1 VFCSDPFK
9 FLPVNILVA
18 PDKFRGSLEAAE
30 VCEAVTDGVK
40 KAYPNAKV
48 TAIPLADGGE
58 GTAKILTQVT
68 DGWEVPVTVMDPLN
82 RQIKATYGL
91 SGDHEVA
98 FIEMAAASGL
108 SLLKEEE
115 RNPLRTST
123 FGTGQLIVDALDR
136 GVKKIILGI
145 GGSATTDGGIGMAE
159 ALGYAFKDAEGRTLL
174 PNGASLGKIASIDKH
189 NADPRLG
196 LVSVIVA
203 CDVTNPLYGK
213 DGAAFVYGPQK
224 GADTEMVKQLDEGL
238 QNLSQVATRVF
249 GRDVS
254 LTPGA
259 GAAGGL
265 GAGCMWFLNAE
276 LKEGISIVMEQCD
289 IASLVADADLVI
301 TGEGKVDE
309 QTLAGKVVKGL
320 AGLCKSHRVPLAVVC
335 GTLQITPEQ
344 AKKAGMTYAVSVLN
358 RPMDLNAA
366 QSEAFQLVSD
376 ATFQLVR
383 LFFFNRG
390 AV

>member
-1 VFCSDPFK
+1 M
-9 FLPVNILVA
+9 PVNILVA

-30 VCEAVTDGVK
+30 VCVAVTDGVK
-40 KAYPNAKV
+40 RAYPHAKV

-58 GTAKILTQVT
+58 GTSKILTQQANGSEVT
-68 DGWEVPVTVMDPLN
+68 VTVMDPLN
-82 RQIKATYGL
+82 RPVKATYGL
-91 SGDHEVA
+91 SEDHQVA

-108 SLLKEEE
+108 GLLKTEE

-159 ALGYAFKDAEGRTLL
+159 ALGYAFKDAEGHTLL
-174 PNGASLGKIASIDKH
+174 PNGGSLAKIASIDTH
-189 NADPRLG
+189 NADPRLA

-203 CDVTNPLYGK
+203 CDVTNPLFGK
-213 DGAAFVYGPQK
+213 EGAAVVYGPQK
-224 GADTEMVKQLDEGL
+224 GADPEMVMQLDQGL
-238 QNLSQVATRVF
+238 ENLAQVATRAF
-249 GRDVS
+249 RRDVS
-254 LTPGA
+254 LVPGA

-276 LKEGISIVMEQCD
+276 LKDGISIVMEQCN
-289 IASLVADADLVI
+289 IASLVAHADLVI

-320 AGLCKSHRVPLAVVC
+320 AGLCKSHHVPLAVVC

-344 AKKAGMTYAVSVLN
+344 ARAVGITYAVSVLN

-376 ATFQLVR
+376 ATFQLTR

>member
-1 VFCSDPFK
+1 
-9 FLPVNILVA
+9 VNILVA
-18 PDKFRGSLEAAE
+18 PDKFRGSLEAEE
-30 VCEAVTDGVK
+30 VCDAVTDGVK
-40 KAYPNAKV
+40 RAYPDAKV

-58 GTAKILTQVT
+58 GTSKILTQVT

-82 RQIKATYGL
+82 RQINAIYGL
-91 SGDHEVA
+91 SGNHEVA

-108 SLLKEEE
+108 RLLKQGE

-136 GVKKIILGI
+136 GVKKIVLGI

-159 ALGYAFKDAEGRTLL
+159 ALGYSFKDNDGNMLFPDGQA
-174 PNGASLGKIASIDKH
+174 LGKINTIDIR
-189 NADPRLG
+189 NVDQRLG
-196 LVSVIVA
+196 SVSIIVA
-203 CDVTNPLYGK
+203 CDVTNPLFGP
-213 DGAAFVYGPQK
+213 DGAAVVYGPQK
-224 GADTEMVKQLDEGL
+224 GADPEMVMTLDAGL
-238 QNLSQVATRVF
+238 ANLAQVATRTF

-254 LTPGA
+254 LVPGA

-265 GAGCMWFLNAE
+265 GAGCMWFLNAV
-276 LKEGISIVMEQCD
+276 LKEGINIVMEQCN

-320 AGLCKSHRVPLAVVC
+320 AGLCKSHNVPLAVVC
-335 GTLQITPEQ
+335 GTLQITPEEAQ
-344 AKKAGMTYAVSVLN
+344 AAGMTYAVSVLN

-366 QSEAFQLVSD
+366 QCEAFKLVSD
-376 ATFQLVR
+376 ATFQLMR
-383 LFFFNRG
+383 LFFFSRG

>member
-1 VFCSDPFK
+1 M
-9 FLPVNILVA
+9 NILVA

-30 VCEAVTDGVK
+30 VCNAIENGVR
-40 KAYPNAKV
+40 KAFPNAKV
-48 TAIPLADGGE
+48 TSIPLADGGE
-58 GTAKILTQVT
+58 GTSKILTQQAN
-68 DGWEVPVTVMDPLN
+68 GSEVTVTALDPLN
-82 RQIKATYGL
+82 RPLKATYGI
-91 SGDHEVA
+91 SADHHVA

-108 SLLKEEE
+108 GLLKTEE
-115 RNPLRTST
+115 RNPLLTST
-123 FGTGQLIVDALDR
+123 FGTGQLIVDALDK
-136 GVKKIILGI
+136 GVKTIILGI

-159 ALGYAFKDAEGRTLL
+159 ALGFAFKDKDGHTLL
-174 PNGASLGKIASIDKH
+174 PNGQSLGKIASIDVH
-189 NADPRLG
+189 NADPRLA
-196 LVSVIVA
+196 LVSVVVA
-203 CDVTNPLYGK
+203 CDVTNPLFGK

-224 GADTEMVKQLDEGL
+224 GADPKMVVELDHGL
-238 QNLSQVATRVF
+238 QNLAQVATRVF

-254 LTPGA
+254 LVPGA

-265 GAGCMWFLNAE
+265 GAGCMWFLNAT
-276 LKEGISIVMEQCD
+276 LKDGISIVMEQCNV
-289 IASLVADADLVI
+289 ASLVEHADLVI

-320 AGLCKSHRVPLAVVC
+320 AGLCRSHHVPLAVVC

-344 AKKAGMTYAVSVLN
+344 AKAAGMTYAVSVLN

-366 QSEAFQLVSD
+366 QNEAFQLVSD

>member
-1 VFCSDPFK
+1 
-9 FLPVNILVA
+9 VNILVA

-30 VCEAVTDGVK
+30 VCDAIKTGILKVF
-40 KAYPNAKV
+40 PNANV
-48 TAIPLADGGE
+48 NVIPLADGGE
-58 GTAKILTQVT
+58 GTSKILTRQANGTEVT
-68 DGWEVPVTVMDPLN
+68 VTVMDPLN
-82 RQIKATYGL
+82 RPIEATYGI
-91 SGDHEVA
+91 SEDKQVA

-108 SLLKEEE
+108 GLLKIEE

-159 ALGYAFKDAEGRTLL
+159 ALGYSFKDSEGHTLL
-174 PNGASLGKIASIDKH
+174 PNGQSLEKIVSIDKH

-196 LVSVIVA
+196 LTSIIVA
-203 CDVTNPLYGK
+203 CDVTNPLFGK
-213 DGAAFVYGPQK
+213 EGAAFVYGPQK
-224 GADTEMVKQLDEGL
+224 GADPEMVVRLDQGL
-238 QNLSQVATRVF
+238 ENLAQVATRAF

-254 LTPGA
+254 LVAGA

-265 GAGCMWFLNAE
+265 GAGCMWFLNAV
-276 LKEGISIVMEQCD
+276 LKDGISIVMDQCN
-289 IASLVADADLVI
+289 ISSLVESADLVI

-309 QTLAGKVVKGL
+309 QTLAGKVVNGL
-320 AGLCKSHRVPLAVVC
+320 AGLCRSYNVPLAVVC

-344 AKKAGMTYAVSVLN
+344 AEAAGMTYAVSVLN

-366 QSEAFQLVSD
+366 QQEAFGLVSD
-376 ATFQLVR
+376 ATFQLMR

>member
-1 VFCSDPFK
+1 M
-9 FLPVNILVA
+9 NILVA

-30 VCEAVTDGVK
+30 VCDAVTDGVK

-58 GTAKILTQVT
+58 GTSRILTQQAN
-68 DGWEVPVTVMDPLN
+68 GLEVTVTVLDPLN
-82 RQIKATYGL
+82 RPIKATYGL
-91 SGDHEVA
+91 SEDHQVA

-108 SLLKEEE
+108 GLLKTEE

-123 FGTGQLIVDALDR
+123 FGTGQLIADALDR

-159 ALGYAFKDAEGRTLL
+159 ALGYAFKDADGHTLL
-174 PNGASLGKIASIDKH
+174 PNGESLGKIASIDTH
-189 NADPRLG
+189 NADSRLA
-196 LVSVIVA
+196 LVHVVVA
-203 CDVTNPLYGK
+203 CDVTNPLFGK

-224 GADTEMVKQLDEGL
+224 GADPEMVVQLDHGL
-238 QNLSQVATRVF
+238 ENLAHVATRAF

-254 LTPGA
+254 LVPGA

-265 GAGCMWFLNAE
+265 GAGCMWFLNAA
-276 LKEGISIVMEQCD
+276 LKDGISIVMEQCN
-289 IASLVADADLVI
+289 ISSLVENADLVI

-344 AKKAGMTYAVSVLN
+344 ARGAGMTYAVSVLN

>member
-1 VFCSDPFK
+1 M
-9 FLPVNILVA
+9 NILVA

-30 VCEAVTDGVK
+30 VCDAVIEGVQ
-40 KAYPNAKV
+40 KAYPDAKV

-58 GTAKILTQVT
+58 GTSAILTRQANGSEVT
-68 DGWEVPVTVMDPLN
+68 VTVMDPLN
-82 RQIKATYGL
+82 RQIKATYGI
-91 SGDHEVA
+91 SEDHQVA

-108 SLLKEEE
+108 ALLKVEE

-159 ALGYAFKDAEGRTLL
+159 ALGYAFKDSEGRTLL
-174 PNGASLGKIASIDKH
+174 PNGESLGKIAAIDMH
-189 NADPRLG
+189 NVDSRLA
-196 LVSVIVA
+196 LVSIVVA
-203 CDVTNPLYGK
+203 CDVTNPLFGK
-213 DGAAFVYGPQK
+213 DGAAFIYGPQK
-224 GADTEMVKQLDEGL
+224 GADPEMVVQLDQGL
-238 QNLSQVATRVF
+238 QNLTQVATRAF

-254 LTPGA
+254 LVPGA

-265 GAGCMWFLNAE
+265 GAGCMWFLNGT
-276 LKEGISIVMEQCD
+276 LQDGISIVMEQCNMT
-289 IASLVADADLVI
+289 SLVANADLVI

-344 AKKAGMTYAVSVLN
+344 ARDAGMTYAVSVLD

-366 QSEAFQLVSD
+366 QSEAFRLVSD

>member
-1 VFCSDPFK
+1 M
-9 FLPVNILVA
+9 NILVA

-30 VCEAVTDGVK
+30 VCNAIENGVR
-40 KAYPNAKV
+40 KAFPNAKV
-48 TAIPLADGGE
+48 TSIPLADGGE
-58 GTAKILTQVT
+58 GTSKILTQQAN
-68 DGWEVPVTVMDPLN
+68 GSEVTVTALDPLN
-82 RQIKATYGL
+82 RPLKATYGI
-91 SGDHEVA
+91 SVDHQVA

-108 SLLKEEE
+108 GLLKPEE
-115 RNPLRTST
+115 RNPLLTST
-123 FGTGQLIVDALDR
+123 FGTGQLIVDALDK
-136 GVKKIILGI
+136 GVKTIILGI

-159 ALGYAFKDAEGRTLL
+159 ALGFAFKDKDGHTLL
-174 PNGASLGKIASIDKH
+174 PNGQSLGKIASIDVH
-189 NADPRLG
+189 NADPRLA
-196 LVSVIVA
+196 LVSVVVA
-203 CDVTNPLYGK
+203 CDVTNPLFGK

-224 GADTEMVKQLDEGL
+224 GADSEMVVELDHGL
-238 QNLSQVATRVF
+238 QNLAQVATRVF

-254 LTPGA
+254 LVPGA

-265 GAGCMWFLNAE
+265 GAGCMWFLNAT
-276 LKEGISIVMEQCD
+276 LKDGISIVMEQCN
-289 IASLVADADLVI
+289 IASMVELADLVI

-320 AGLCKSHRVPLAVVC
+320 AGLCRSHHVPLAVVC

-344 AKKAGMTYAVSVLN
+344 AKAAGMTYAVSVLN

-366 QSEAFQLVSD
+366 QTEAFQLVSD

>member
-1 VFCSDPFK
+1 M
-9 FLPVNILVA
+9 NILVA

-30 VCEAVTDGVK
+30 VCDAIENGVR
-40 KAYPNAKV
+40 KAYPDAKI

-58 GTAKILTQVT
+58 GTSKILTRQANGTDVT
-68 DGWEVPVTVMDPLN
+68 ITVMDPLN
-82 RQIKATYGL
+82 RQVKATYGI
-91 SGDHEVA
+91 SEDHQVA

-108 SLLKEEE
+108 GLLSTEE
-115 RNPLRTST
+115 RNPLLTST

-159 ALGYAFKDAEGRTLL
+159 ALGYSFKDSEGHTLL
-174 PNGASLGKIASIDKH
+174 PNGQSLEKIVSIDKH
-189 NADPRLG
+189 NADPRLA
-196 LVSVIVA
+196 LISVIVA
-203 CDVTNPLYGK
+203 CDVTNPLFGK
-213 DGAAFVYGPQK
+213 EGAAFVYGPQK
-224 GADTEMVKQLDEGL
+224 GADPEMVVRLDAGL
-238 QNLSQVATRVF
+238 ENLAQVATRAF

-254 LTPGA
+254 LVPGA

-265 GAGCMWFLNAE
+265 GAGCMWFLNAV
-276 LKEGISIVMEQCD
+276 LKDGISIVMEQCN
-289 IASLVADADLVI
+289 IAALVSNADLVI

-320 AGLCKSHRVPLAVVC
+320 AGLCKSHHVPLAVVC

-344 AKKAGMTYAVSVLN
+344 AKDAGMTYAVSVLN

-376 ATFQLVR
+376 ATFQLMR

>member
-1 VFCSDPFK
+1 VT
-9 FLPVNILVA
+9 ILVA

-30 VCEAVTDGVK
+30 VCDAIENGIR

-48 TAIPLADGGE
+48 TTIPLADGGE
-58 GTAKILTQVT
+58 GTSKILTRQANGSDVT
-68 DGWEVPVTVMDPLN
+68 TTVMDPLN
-82 RQIKATYGL
+82 RPVKATYGL
-91 SGDHEVA
+91 SEDHQVA

-108 SLLKEEE
+108 GLLNIEE
-115 RNPLRTST
+115 RNPLLTST

-159 ALGYAFKDAEGRTLL
+159 ALGYSFKDQKGHTLL
-174 PNGASLGKIASIDKH
+174 PNGQSLEKIASIDKH
-189 NADPRLG
+189 NADPRLA
-196 LVSVIVA
+196 LVSVVVA
-203 CDVTNPLYGK
+203 CDVTNPLFGK
-213 DGAAFVYGPQK
+213 EGAAFVYGPQK
-224 GADTEMVKQLDEGL
+224 GADPEMVTRLDAGL
-238 QNLSQVATRVF
+238 ENLSQVATRAF

-254 LTPGA
+254 LVPGA

-265 GAGCMWFLNAE
+265 GAGCMWFLNAV
-276 LKEGISIVMEQCD
+276 LKDGISIVMEQCN
-289 IASLVADADLVI
+289 ISSLVEKADLVI

-320 AGLCKSHRVPLAVVC
+320 AGLCRSHQVPLAVVC

-344 AKKAGMTYAVSVLN
+344 AKDAGMTYAVSVLN

-366 QSEAFQLVSD
+366 QSEAFKLVSD

>member
-1 VFCSDPFK
+1 M
-9 FLPVNILVA
+9 NILVA

-30 VCEAVTDGVK
+30 VCNAVESGIK

-48 TAIPLADGGE
+48 TSIPLADGGE
-58 GTAKILTQVT
+58 GTSKILTEQANGSDVSI
-68 DGWEVPVTVMDPLN
+68 TVMDPLN
-82 RQIKATYGL
+82 RPIKAIYGI
-91 SGDHEVA
+91 SEDHQVA

-108 SLLKEEE
+108 GLLAACE

-123 FGTGQLIVDALDR
+123 FGTGQLIADALGR

-159 ALGYAFKDAEGRTLL
+159 ALGYSFKDNAGNTLFPEGE
-174 PNGASLGKIASIDKH
+174 SLAKIGSIDTR
-189 NADPRLG
+189 NVDSRLAS
-196 LVSVIVA
+196 VSITVA
-203 CDVTNPLYGK
+203 CDVTNPLYGQ

-224 GADTEMVKQLDEGL
+224 GADAEMVARLDAGL
-238 QNLSQVATRVF
+238 ENLAGVATRVF

-254 LTPGA
+254 LVPGA

-265 GAGCMWFLNAE
+265 GAGCMWFLDAV
-276 LKEGISIVMEQCD
+276 LKDGISIVMEQCN
-289 IASLVADADLVI
+289 IASLVENADLVI

-320 AGLCKSHRVPLAVVC
+320 AGLCRSHRVPLAVVC

-344 AKKAGMTYAVSVLN
+344 AQAAGMTYAVSVLN

-366 QSEAFQLVSD
+366 QNEAYSLVSD
-376 ATFQLVR
+376 ATFQLMR

>member
-1 VFCSDPFK
+1 M
-9 FLPVNILVA
+9 NILVA

-30 VCEAVTDGVK
+30 VCDAVTDGVK
-40 KAYPNAKV
+40 KAYPHAKV

-58 GTAKILTQVT
+58 GTSKILTEVT
-68 DGWEVPVTVMDPLN
+68 NGYEIPVTVLDPLN
-82 RQIKATYGL
+82 RQINAAYGL

-108 SLLKEEE
+108 NLLKTEE
-115 RNPLRTST
+115 RNPFRTST
-123 FGTGQLIVDALDR
+123 FGTGQLIIDALDR

-159 ALGYAFKDAEGRTLL
+159 ALGYAFKDATGHTLF
-174 PNGASLGKIASIDKH
+174 PNGESLGKIASIDTH
-189 NADPRLG
+189 NVDQRLA
-196 LVSVIVA
+196 LVSVVVA
-203 CDVTNPLYGK
+203 CDVTNPLFGK
-213 DGAAFVYGPQK
+213 EGAAFVYGPQK
-224 GADTEMVKQLDEGL
+224 GADPEMVVQLDRGL
-238 QNLSQVATRVF
+238 ENLAQIATRTF

-254 LTPGA
+254 LVPGA

-265 GAGCMWFLNAE
+265 GAGCMWFLNAD
-276 LKEGISIVMEQCD
+276 LKEGINIVMEQCN
-289 IASLVADADLVI
+289 IASLVSNADLVI

-344 AKKAGMTYAVSVLN
+344 AKDAGMTYAVSVLN

-366 QSEAFQLVSD
+366 QSEAYQLVSD

>member
-1 VFCSDPFK
+1 
-9 FLPVNILVA
+9 VNILVA

-30 VCEAVTDGVK
+30 VCDAVTDGVK
-40 KAYPNAKV
+40 KAYPHAKV

-58 GTAKILTQVT
+58 GTSKILTEVT
-68 DGWEVPVTVMDPLN
+68 DGYEIPVTVLDPLN
-82 RQIKATYGL
+82 RQINAAYGL

-108 SLLKEEE
+108 NLLKTEE
-115 RNPLRTST
+115 RNPFRTST
-123 FGTGQLIVDALDR
+123 FGTGQLIIDALDR

-159 ALGYAFKDAEGRTLL
+159 ALGYAFKDATGHTLL
-174 PNGASLGKIASIDKH
+174 PNGESLGKIASIDTH
-189 NADPRLG
+189 NVDQRLA
-196 LVSVIVA
+196 LVSVVVA
-203 CDVTNPLYGK
+203 CDVTNPLFGK
-213 DGAAFVYGPQK
+213 EGAAFVYGPQK
-224 GADTEMVKQLDEGL
+224 GADPEMVVQLDRGL
-238 QNLSQVATRVF
+238 ENLAQIATRTF

-254 LTPGA
+254 LVPGA

-265 GAGCMWFLNAE
+265 GAGCMWFLNAD
-276 LKEGISIVMEQCD
+276 LKEGINIVMEQCN
-289 IASLVADADLVI
+289 IASLVSNADLVI

-344 AKKAGMTYAVSVLN
+344 AKDAGMTYAVSVLN

-366 QSEAFQLVSD
+366 QSEAYQLVSD

-390 AV
+390 VV

>member
-1 VFCSDPFK
+1 M
-9 FLPVNILVA
+9 NILVA
-18 PDKFRGSLEAAE
+18 PDKFRGSLEAME
-30 VCEAVTDGVK
+30 VCDAVTKGIQ
-40 KAYPNAKV
+40 KAYPKAKV

-58 GTAKILTQVT
+58 GTSKILTKVT
-68 DGWEVPVTVMDPLN
+68 AGEEISVTVMDPLH
-82 RQIKATYGL
+82 RQINAAYGL
-91 SGDHEVA
+91 SGDREVA

-108 SLLKEEE
+108 SLLNAEE

-145 GGSATTDGGIGMAE
+145 GGSATTDGGMGMAE
-159 ALGYAFKDAEGRTLL
+159 ALGYAFRDADGHTLL
-174 PNGASLGKIASIDKH
+174 PNGESLAKIASIDRH
-189 NADPRLG
+189 NVDPRLS
-196 LVSVIVA
+196 LVSIVVA
-203 CDVTNPLYGK
+203 CDVTNPLFGK

-224 GADTEMVKQLDEGL
+224 GADPDMVVQLDEGL
-238 QNLSQVATRVF
+238 ENLSHVATRVF

-254 LTPGA
+254 QVPGA

-265 GAGCMWFLNAE
+265 GAGCLWFLNAE
-276 LKEGISIVMEQCD
+276 LKEGISIVMEQCN

-320 AGLCKSHRVPLAVVC
+320 ATLCKAHRVPLAVVC

-344 AKKAGMTYAVSVLN
+344 AKDAGMTYAVSVLN
-358 RPMDLNAA
+358 RPMDLHTA
-366 QSEAFQLVSD
+366 QTEAFQLVSD

-390 AV
+390 VD

>member
-1 VFCSDPFK
+1 M
-9 FLPVNILVA
+9 NILVA

-30 VCEAVTDGVK
+30 VCDAVTDGVK

-58 GTAKILTQVT
+58 GTSRILTRQAK
-68 DGWEVPVTVMDPLN
+68 GSEVAVTVMDPLN

-91 SGDHEVA
+91 SEDHHVA

-108 SLLKEEE
+108 GLLKTEE

-159 ALGYAFKDAEGRTLL
+159 ALGYAFKDAEGHTLL
-174 PNGASLGKIASIDKH
+174 PNGESLGKIASIDAH
-189 NADPRLG
+189 NADQRLA
-196 LVSVIVA
+196 LISVVVA
-203 CDVTNPLYGK
+203 CDVTNPLFGK
-213 DGAAFVYGPQK
+213 EGAAFIYGPQK
-224 GADTEMVKQLDEGL
+224 GADPEMVVQLDQGL
-238 QNLSQVATRVF
+238 ENLAQVATRAF

-254 LTPGA
+254 LVPGA

-276 LKEGISIVMEQCD
+276 LKDGISIVMEQCN
-289 IASLVADADLVI
+289 IGSLVSNADLVI

-320 AGLCKSHRVPLAVVC
+320 AALCKSHRVPLAVVC

-344 AKKAGMTYAVSVLN
+344 AKDAGMTYAVSVLN

-390 AV
+390 VV